1 MSSPNNKKIKLVE
14 EIFEWA
20 NEIHFESQEIGI
32 IYGEGVEILW
42 ANMWGH
48 PGRSDRFYVPGKKNS
63 SYWSRLFLMKNRKFK
78 YVVGFKQMAPMK
90 VITISNSSDLLK
102 FHSDYIETLH
112 SKIFE
117 KWPSP
122 TIKLGNVHI
131 NYNYIKRITDEQKE
145 NYSHKE

>member
-1 MSSPNNKKIKLVE
+1 MSSPNSKKIKLVE

-32 IYGEGVEILW
+32 IYGEGVQVLW

-63 SYWSRLFLMKNRKFK
+63 SYWSRLFLMKDRKFK
-78 YVVGFKQMAPMK
+78 YVVGFKHMAPMK
-90 VITISNSSDLLK
+90 VITISNSNDLLK

-117 KWPSP
+117 KWPPS
-122 TIKLGNVHI
+122 TNELGNVYI
-131 NYNYIKRITDEQKE
+131 NNDVLDRLISEQE
-145 NYSHKE
+145 D

>member
-32 IYGEGVEILW
+32 IYGEGVEVLW
-42 ANMWGH
+42 SNMWGH
-48 PGRSDRFYVPGKKNS
+48 PGRSDRFYVPGMKNS

-78 YVVGFKQMAPMK
+78 YVVGFKHMAPMK
-90 VITISNSSDLLK
+90 VITISNSKDLLK

-117 KWPSP
+117 KWPSS
-122 TIKLGNVHI
+122 TNKLGNVYI
-131 NYNYIKRITDEQKE
+131 NNDVLDRLISEQE
-145 NYSHKE
+145 DLN

>member
-1 MSSPNNKKIKLVE
+1 MSSPNSKKIKLVE

-32 IYGEGVEILW
+32 IYGEGVQVLW

-63 SYWSRLFLMKNRKFK
+63 SYWSRLFLMKNREFK
-78 YVVGFKQMAPMK
+78 YVVGFKYMAPMK
-90 VITISNSSDLLK
+90 VITISNSKDLLK
-102 FHSDYIETLH
+102 FHLDYVEAVH

-117 KWPSP
+117 KWPSS
-122 TIKLGNVHI
+122 TNKLGNVYI
-131 NYNYIKRITDEQKE
+131 NNDVLDRLISEQE
-145 NYSHKE
+145 DLN

>member
-1 MSSPNNKKIKLVE
+1 MSSPNNEKIKLVE

-32 IYGEGVEILW
+32 IYGEGVQVLW

-48 PGRSDRFYVPGKKNS
+48 PGRSDRFYVPGEKNS
-63 SYWSRLFLMKNRKFK
+63 SYWSRLFLMKNSEFK
-78 YVVGFKQMAPMK
+78 YVVGFKYMAPMK

-102 FHSDYIETLH
+102 FHSDYIEALH

-117 KWPSP
+117 KWPPS
-122 TIKLGNVHI
+122 TNELGNVYI
-131 NYNYIKRITDEQKE
+131 NNDVLDRLISEQE
-145 NYSHKE
+145 D

>member
-1 MSSPNNKKIKLVE
+1 MSLPNNKKIKLVE

-20 NEIHFESQEIGI
+20 NEIHFASQEIGI

-48 PGRSDRFYVPGKKNS
+48 PGRSDRFYVPGIKNS
-63 SYWSRLFLMKNRKFK
+63 SYWSRLFLMKDRKFK
-78 YVVGFKQMAPMK
+78 YVVGFKYMAPMK
-90 VITISNSSDLLK
+90 VITISNSKDLLK

-117 KWPSP
+117 KWPPS
-122 TIKLGNVHI
+122 TNELGNVYI
-131 NYNYIKRITDEQKE
+131 NNDVLDRLISEQE
-145 NYSHKE
+145 D

>member
-1 MSSPNNKKIKLVE
+1 MSSPNNKKIKLVK

-20 NEIHFESQEIGI
+20 NEIHFASQEIGI

-63 SYWSRLFLMKNRKFK
+63 SYWSRLFLMKDRKFK
-78 YVVGFKQMAPMK
+78 YVVGFKHMAPMK
-90 VITISNSSDLLK
+90 VITISNSNDLLK

-117 KWPSP
+117 KWPLS
-122 TIKLGNVHI
+122 TNELGNVYI
-131 NYNYIKRITDEQKE
+131 NNDVLDRLISEQE
-145 NYSHKE
+145 D

>member
-1 MSSPNNKKIKLVE
+1 MSSPNNEKIKLVE

-32 IYGEGVEILW
+32 IYGEGVEVLW

-48 PGRSDRFYVPGKKNS
+48 PGRSDRFYVPGMKNS
-63 SYWSRLFLMKNRKFK
+63 SYWSRLFLMKDRKFK
-78 YVVGFKQMAPMK
+78 YVVGFKHMAPMK
-90 VITISNSSDLLK
+90 VITISNSNGLLK

-117 KWPSP
+117 KWPPS
-122 TIKLGNVHI
+122 TNELGNVYI
-131 NYNYIKRITDEQKE
+131 NNDVLDRLISEQE
-145 NYSHKE
+145 D

>member
-1 MSSPNNKKIKLVE
+1 MSSPNNKKIKLVK

-20 NEIHFESQEIGI
+20 NEIHFESQDIGL
-32 IYGEGVEILW
+32 IYGEGVEVLW

-63 SYWSRLFLMKNRKFK
+63 SYWSRLFLMKDRKFK
-78 YVVGFKQMAPMK
+78 YVVGFKYMAPMK
-90 VITISNSSDLLK
+90 VITISNSNDLLK

-117 KWPSP
+117 KWPPS
-122 TIKLGNVHI
+122 TNELGNVYI
-131 NYNYIKRITDEQKE
+131 NNDVLNRLISEQE
-145 NYSHKE
+145 D